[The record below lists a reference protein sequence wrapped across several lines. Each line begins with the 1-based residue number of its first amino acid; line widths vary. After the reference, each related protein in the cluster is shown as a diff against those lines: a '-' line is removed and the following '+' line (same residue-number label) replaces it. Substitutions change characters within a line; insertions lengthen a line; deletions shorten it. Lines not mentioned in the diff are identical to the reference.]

1 MKIEKR
7 MGLPVAVDQNEKGN
21 AGMEKRLI
29 PMEDLCRYDYAL
41 KDISV
46 IEQTWPEGGGYNGYL
61 VNPRR
66 EDGICLMA
74 GAEVIYSLK
83 DGRKLI
89 AEPGEVVYL
98 PRGSR
103 YGAAFYQKDSAL
115 PSNILINFQIFDQL
129 GSAII
134 LGNSPLVISIFD
146 RKKYWENFSEAKEAF
161 YKGQYMPGR
170 IKGIVYQILT
180 GMSSEVRKRKFPQRK
195 YGNIEKGI
203 RYLEQNWTENT
214 PVSELA
220 AMCGVSEGCF
230 RRLFSQYMN
239 MSPVQYRNHMRISR
253 AKKLLLYD
261 SATVD
266 EVSRALGFEDAA
278 YFSKLFKKKTGCS
291 PSRYG
296 GKEREA
302 SGERGASCT
311 AGIFSEIF

>member
-1 MKIEKR
+1 

-115 PSNILINFQIFDQL
+115 PSNILINFQIFGDL
-129 GSAII
+129 RHTV
-134 LGNSPLVISIFD
+134 SPI
-146 RKKYWENFSEAKEAF
+146 RK
-161 YKGQYMPGR
+161 
-170 IKGIVYQILT
+170 
-180 GMSSEVRKRKFPQRK
+180 
-195 YGNIEKGI
+195 GNIAEFIFCHTKHQ
-203 RYLEQNWTENT
+203 YLCLRK
-214 PVSELA
+214 S
-220 AMCGVSEGCF
+220 
-230 RRLFSQYMN
+230 
-239 MSPVQYRNHMRISR
+239 
-253 AKKLLLYD
+253 
-261 SATVD
+261 
-266 EVSRALGFEDAA
+266 GF
-278 YFSKLFKKKTGCS
+278 
-291 PSRYG
+291 
-296 GKEREA
+296 
-302 SGERGASCT
+302 
-311 AGIFSEIF
+311 